1 MPMSENDKPEKPDHS
16 IAAQQAKGL
25 QRLQA
30 AVQAARIEH
39 PREQKPATAERW
51 AALCRL
57 WTPLDTY
64 QSFAARHPEWG
75 HIDQLHS
82 RMLRIRARVPGL
94 PKSIS
99 LGPWQIAMA
108 YLDSIPEHY
117 RRESES

>member
-1 MPMSENDKPEKPDHS
+1 MSENDKPEKPDHS

-30 AVQAARIEH
+30 AVQAARIGYT
-39 PREQKPATAERW
+39 RQQKPATAERW

-64 QSFAARHPEWG
+64 ETFSKRLPEWG

-82 RMLRIRARVPGL
+82 RMLRVRARVAGL

-99 LGPWQIAMA
+99 LSPYQIATA
-108 YLDSIPEHY
+108 FLASLPEHY
-117 RRESES
+117 RRPTND